1 MAAQNGTLKNN
12 GNDVYPKTL
21 EMNVYDG
28 NGNRLDQKLAQ
39 MSSDLANFQT
49 LTAQSP
55 SSVSGSKTTALP
67 TGFNGGNCVIIG
79 AKIELISQFYYSIA
93 TLSQN
98 GVDLVLSGTTLY
110 VTTSATTPSNYLGKD
125 IIIALYKHA

>member
-39 MSSDLANFQT
+39 MSSDLASLISTQGFTSSAVSIAANSNGRASIDISKTGYTFLGVVAIDSTSGKVALQSFSLVPNT
-49 LTAQSP
+49 TEFRVYYYNPQSTAQS
-55 SSVSGSKTTALP
+55 VAAVITALYIK
-67 TGFNGGNCVIIG
+67 N
-79 AKIELISQFYYSIA
+79 L
-93 TLSQN
+93 
-98 GVDLVLSGTTLY
+98 
-110 VTTSATTPSNYLGKD
+110 
-125 IIIALYKHA
+125 